1 MTHLINH
8 GSLLQGLGGYGNRR
22 DSEAATRDSSPEPE
36 PEVSDGDENEDEEK
50 KAERKKRKVAREVRV
65 MRHKLT
71 RLKEKEMVAKQE
83 REALK
88 MAKKTQ
94 QLIMK

>member
-1 MTHLINH
+1 M
-8 GSLLQGLGGYGNRR
+8 
-22 DSEAATRDSSPEPE
+22 SE
-36 PEVSDGDENEDEEK
+36 SDEDEDEET
-50 KAERKKRKVAREVRV
+50 KAARKKRRAERETKV

-88 MAKKTQ
+88 MVMKTQ